1 MSGRLALVSLII
13 LTGFVVASVL
23 IAWFNPFSFS
33 YFYAGARFANISGFL
48 ALFLIAG
55 TGIMMV
61 FRKPLLRFSKNPE
74 GLRQLHVIVSALGG
88 FFLIVHVAFFLLF
101 PVTLPVLFGYLGT
114 YAAFAIWVTGVIFIE
129 GFRSSLFYH
138 SLLSVIGVALI
149 LIHVFGA
156 GRDIPTLV
164 SGVALVAIASVV
176 LVGALKEQAGF
187 PPERGP
193 RKAGV

>member
-1 MSGRLALVSLII
+1 MSGRLALVSLLI
-13 LTGFVVASVL
+13 LTGFVGASVL
-23 IAWFNPFSFS
+23 IAWLNPFSFS
-33 YFYAGARFANISGFL
+33 YFYAGARFANISGFF

-101 PVTLPVLFGYLGT
+101 PVTLPVLFGYVGT

-138 SLLSVIGVALI
+138 SLLSVIGVALHPDPC
-149 LIHVFGA
+149 L
-156 GRDIPTLV
+156 R
-164 SGVALVAIASVV
+164 
-176 LVGALKEQAGF
+176 
-187 PPERGP
+187 R
-193 RKAGV
+193 RKGYSHAGVRTRPGRRSKRRTRGSTEGASRTASGTRSLKTAV